1 MGKPTLQRVWQS
13 TSLKKMCG
21 LHKRGQTKFGYLII
35 YCFQNSVDNSKVYSK
50 LLEENYGLAVMRTLV
65 ILSSKVWIL
74 ARGNLMHKSEKLKKM
89 QVVEIVPLTLL
100 FFWTKERIFGHY
112 GRILIS
118 CKSEKYRRRKKILE
132 ETLRE
137 LLSTVAEV
145 DEANID
151 RLYKRAYLIK
161 LKTEFLDQQIKE
173 VIEEFKFS
181 GSLTLNV
188 ITQPFWVVL
197 IIEVVPRVFNFL
209 KELFR

>member
-1 MGKPTLQRVWQS
+1 M
-13 TSLKKMCG
+13 
-21 LHKRGQTKFGYLII
+21 
-35 YCFQNSVDNSKVYSK
+35 
-50 LLEENYGLAVMRTLV
+50 
-65 ILSSKVWIL
+65 
-74 ARGNLMHKSEKLKKM
+74 
-89 QVVEIVPLTLL
+89 
-100 FFWTKERIFGHY
+100 
-112 GRILIS
+112 
-118 CKSEKYRRRKKILE
+118 E